1 MAFVHLTLI
10 KRNLDSKV
18 SHINASQT
26 LVHLRMLGRPSLF
39 SPHTPTGDTPRVG
52 FIWSAMGLRIYIC
65 IHLPGDAD
73 LANPCTTFRKLWLNQ
88 KDSLNIKTVWKLKI
102 TQSEHW
108 THSKTPLSCPRWLA
122 CFFFL
127 LVFLCS
133 VLHMLDLS
141 SDRLPS
147 GSQYDWK
154 QKASLFF
161 FVLIQQIGKK
171 ACPVIMKYKVF
182 CKTCLDQ
189 HRSCT

>member
-1 MAFVHLTLI
+1 MTFVHLTII
-10 KRNLDSKV
+10 KRNIDSKV

-52 FIWSAMGLRIYIC
+52 FIWFAMGLRIYIC
-65 IHLPGDAD
+65 IHLPGGAD

-122 CFFFL
+122 CFFSPCLSLLCAPHAGFVLRQASLRVTIWLEAESFL
-127 LVFLCS
+127 VLLCS
-133 VLHMLDLS
+133 HS
-141 SDRLPS
+141 TNRKESLPCNHE
-147 GSQYDWK
+147 
-154 QKASLFF
+154 
-161 FVLIQQIGKK
+161 IQG
-171 ACPVIMKYKVF
+171 
-182 CKTCLDQ
+182 LL
-189 HRSCT
+189 

>member
-52 FIWSAMGLRIYIC
+52 FIWFAMGLRIYIC

-122 CFFFL
+122 CFFFSL
-127 LVFLCS
+127 SFSSLCS
-133 VLHMLDLS
+133 TCWICPQTGFPQGHNMTGS
-141 SDRLPS
+141 RKLPCS
-147 GSQYDWK
+147 
-154 QKASLFF
+154 SLFSF
-161 FVLIQQIGKK
+161 NK
-171 ACPVIMKYKVF
+171 
-182 CKTCLDQ
+182 
-189 HRSCT
+189 